1 MYVLNWIECPTLA
14 HKLKTCSDTYL
25 IDVSVEN
32 LCRQLMPQRSVTV
45 LHFFDCCPE
54 SQQVLVR
61 TLSARGRRETSSRLH
76 LQVRVKVTTAG
87 GSLGT

>member
-1 MYVLNWIECPTLA
+1 MYVLNWIECPNLA

-25 IDVSVEN
+25 IDVSVKN
-32 LCRQLMPQRSVTV
+32 LCGQLMPQRPVTV

-54 SQQVLVR
+54 SQQVLGR

-76 LQVRVKVTTAG
+76 LQVRVKVTTAE